1 MVFESEKKFVRFA
14 EVVDIVALG
23 STTIRSLI
31 ATGTFPQPVKLTD
44 HRIAWYLHEV
54 QAWMSSRPR
63 RNE

>member
-1 MVFESEKKFVRFA
+1 MGFESEKKFVRVA
-14 EVVDIVALG
+14 EVVGIVALG
-23 STTIRSLI
+23 RSTINRMI

-44 HRIAWYLHEV
+44 HRIGWYLHEV

>member
-1 MVFESEKKFVRFA
+1 MAFESEKKFVRIA
-14 EVVDIVALG
+14 EVVNIVALG
-23 STTIRSLI
+23 RTTINHLI